1 MKKYISYRTTNL
13 ITHGQSPQPMVSKY
27 CSLCDIQSKG
37 LLGVPHSAMRVSP
50 CQVVRDIRVVKH
62 HIFMYAATSQGR
74 REMKWGLPVIYWLV
88 YNNNYNNI
96 IQNAGNNLVYLSIPL
111 SITNSWASI
120 PQQYFWIYSLAYS
133 VWNIFWTRWI
143 LHLTPFQSR
152 DSKYLGGGGEKKKL
166 KKYREC
172 KGISFL
178 KF

>member
-27 CSLCDIQSKG
+27 CSLCDIQSEG

-96 IQNAGNNLVYLSIPL
+96 IQNAGNNLVYLSIPEYNKL
-111 SITNSWASI
+111 MN
-120 PQQYFWIYSLAYS
+120 QYPTTKCLDLQPSL
-133 VWNIFWTRWI
+133 
-143 LHLTPFQSR
+143 LCL
-152 DSKYLGGGGEKKKL
+152 KYLLDSLNFTPHTISVQRLEILRGGGGWETW
-166 KKYREC
+166 
-172 KGISFL
+172 
-178 KF
+178 